1 MPHTLL
7 SYGSLRRD
15 WGALAI
21 YSTKQDESREEE
33 AVVGVLQSEDTCIQG
48 DIGVV
53 VGGGGGEN
61 IQLVNLIF
69 GTRGTHTLSIP
80 FSLSLTFTHTL
91 SLLLAR

>member
-21 YSTKQDESREEE
+21 YLTKQDESREEE

-53 VGGGGGEN
+53 VGGGEKS
-61 IQLVNLIF
+61 ISKLDIWDE
-69 GTRGTHTLSIP
+69 RHTHTLPIP
-80 FSLSLTFTHTL
+80 FSLSHSRAH